1 MIIDEFATSTAQ
13 AATPWPAID
22 RTLIA
27 ETRRPPVAFPLPI
40 LPDKWR
46 AWVEASAHAFTPVD
60 YLAQSLLSAVAAV
73 CGGGIVARVTPQWSE
88 PLVLWQALVG
98 GPSSGKSPALAAA
111 RRLLEDFEPPA
122 DDDENDDAD
131 PAPPPAIRFDDSLHA
146 LAGAL
151 RGSRRGVTLWRD
163 ELGDWLAEARQGRQ
177 RAAWLAGW
185 SGGEAI
191 ARQTGCWPIEVPLF
205 PLSIVGAL
213 RPEHL
218 ADTFGAGDDG
228 LATRFLYAWP
238 DAVACASLSD
248 RPADDS
254 GVRAMLRR
262 ISALA
267 APAGSPS
274 TLPLSADAV
283 ARLELLLPE
292 LRRQMRDADGTEAG
306 WIGKGAGTIVRLAGL
321 LALMR
326 WAERSDADELPD
338 EVSARQLD
346 DAHALWTGYFLPHAR
361 SVFQRAGAVDRDRTA
376 RRAARWLR
384 RAGLAQVSRE
394 DIRCE
399 ALCRTVDAE
408 GAEQVIERLEEGGVL
423 RAIGPAK
430 CLGRPKRR
438 WEVNPALS

>member
-1 MIIDEFATSTAQ
+1 MPLDETSPPTQATTA
-13 AATPWPAID
+13 WPEID
-22 RTLIA
+22 RSLLA
-27 ETRRPPVAFPLPI
+27 ETRPPPMPFPLHL
-40 LPDKWR
+40 LPDRWR
-46 AWVEASAHAFTPVD
+46 AWVEASAQSFTPVD
-60 YLAQSLLSAVAAV
+60 YLAQGLLAAVAAV
-73 CGGGIVARVTPQWSE
+73 CGGGIVARLTPQWSE

-98 GPSSGKSPALAAA
+98 GPSSGKSPALAAS
-111 RRLLEDFEPPA
+111 RRLLEDVEPPA
-122 DDDENDDAD
+122 DDEDNDDAVD

-146 LAGAL
+146 LASAL
-151 RGSRRGVTLWRD
+151 RGSQRGVTLWRD
-163 ELGDWLAEARQGRQ
+163 ELGDWMAEAGLGRQ

-191 ARQTGCWPIEVPLF
+191 AKQPGSWPIDVPRF

-218 ADTFGAGDDG
+218 AAAFDAGDDG

-238 DAVACASLSD
+238 EAVTCASLSD
-248 RPADDS
+248 KPADGA

-267 APAGSPS
+267 APAGSPG

-283 ARLELLLPE
+283 ARLEQLLPE
-292 LRRQMRDADGTEAG
+292 LRRQMREADGVEAG

-326 WAERSDADELPD
+326 WAEGPAADELPD
-338 EVSARQLD
+338 EVSARQLE
-346 DAHALWTGYFLPHAR
+346 DAHALWAGYFLPHAR
-361 SVFQRAGAVDRDRTA
+361 SVFQRAGAGDRDRIA

-384 RAGLAQVSRE
+384 RAGLVRVSRE

-399 ALCRTVDAE
+399 ALSRTVDAE

-423 RAIGPAK
+423 RALTTGK
-430 CLGRPKRR
+430 GLGRPRRR
-438 WEVNPALS
+438 WEVNPMLR